1 MEQHPIKINKVQIR
15 NLQIEDYDQLAQS
28 FTRVYSDGSDVF
40 WTHKQIEKLIR
51 IFPEG
56 QIVTVVDEK
65 IVGCALS
72 IIVNY
77 DDVKNDH
84 TYAQVT
90 GKETFNTHNPK
101 GNILYGIEVFIHPQY
116 RGLRLARR
124 MYEYRKEICEMLNLK
139 AIMFGGRI
147 PNYHKYADQIRPK
160 EYIDKVKQKEIYD
173 PVLTFQLSNDF
184 HVRKVMRNYLPNDE
198 ESKHYACLLQWDN
211 IYYQPPTQEYISPK
225 TTVRVGLVQW
235 QMRTYKTLDDLF
247 EQVEFFV
254 DAVSDYKS
262 DFVLFPEYFNAP
274 LMAKFND
281 EGESEAIRGLAAY
294 TNEIRERF
302 VKLAISYNINIIP
315 GSMPLIKEEDGRL
328 YNVGFLCRRDGTYEM
343 YEKTP
348 LCVTAD
354 SPMVNGAIADGRNL
368 GFILARLLKRFSSV
382 FTKRPDI
389 LVTVPME
396 LSEIEMR
403 AFYKVLTGLKVRRIA
418 LVEKGVA
425 DAVGIGMPVLAQ
437 TGSMVV
443 NIGASTTGISVISD
457 GKVIIGRQ
465 YPYGGNA
472 MDQAVITMVRREHN
486 LAIGKKTAEK
496 LRVAMGCLMNGEA
509 KSSEVYGIHTISGV
523 PSSARIPSEDISK
536 AITDTADAIADA
548 VKMTLQRIPPQL
560 LENIQQNG
568 IYLAGGVSLTPN
580 IASYIQEKVT
590 FPVYNVPDP
599 VYNTMNGLVE
609 IMNDKELKKLTF
621 SLKDYVGN
629 LI

>member
-1 MEQHPIKINKVQIR
+1 MHRFKLRYNTKIMDEIKINKVQIR

-124 MYEYRKEICEMLNLK
+124 MYEYRKEICETLNLK

-147 PNYHKYADQIRPK
+147 PNYHKYADQLRPK

-211 IYYQPPTQEYISPK
+211 IYYQAPTQEYVSPK

-302 VKLAISYNINIIP
+302 VKLAISYNINIIT

-343 YEKTP
+343 YEKIHVTP
-348 LCVTAD
+348 DEIKSWGLSGGKSLQTFDTDCAKIGVLICYD
-354 SPMVNGAIADGRNL
+354 VEFP
-368 GFILARLLKRFSSV
+368 
-382 FTKRPDI
+382 
-389 LVTVPME
+389 E
-396 LSEIEMR
+396 LSR
-403 AFYKVLTGLKVRRIA
+403 NDSGVRC
-418 LVEKGVA
+418 GS
-425 DAVGIGMPVLAQ
+425 GLAQ
-437 TGSMVV
+437 
-443 NIGASTTGISVISD
+443 
-457 GKVIIGRQ
+457 R
-465 YPYGGNA
+465 
-472 MDQAVITMVRREHN
+472 
-486 LAIGKKTAEK
+486 TAY
-496 LRVAMGCLMNGEA
+496 LW
-509 KSSEVYGIHTISGV
+509 
-523 PSSARIPSEDISK
+523 
-536 AITDTADAIADA
+536 
-548 VKMTLQRIPPQL
+548 QRPQP
-560 LENIQQNG
+560 ERSQ
-568 IYLAGGVSLTPN
+568 
-580 IASYIQEKVT
+580 KR
-590 FPVYNVPDP
+590 
-599 VYNTMNGLVE
+599 LV
-609 IMNDKELKKLTF
+609 
-621 SLKDYVGN
+621 
-629 LI
+629 